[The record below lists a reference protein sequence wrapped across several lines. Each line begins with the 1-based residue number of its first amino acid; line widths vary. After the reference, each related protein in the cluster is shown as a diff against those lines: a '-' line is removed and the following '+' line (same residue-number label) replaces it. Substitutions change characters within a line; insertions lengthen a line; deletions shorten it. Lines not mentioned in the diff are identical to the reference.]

1 MKIIRIIILLIL
13 IIPNTQ
19 TLAND
24 HSFEEWVKNFKKYA
38 LKKKNSEETFN
49 KTMSKVNFLEKI
61 KKLEKI

>member
-38 LKKKNSEETFN
+38 LKKNISEETFN
-49 KTMSKVNFLEKI
+49 KTMSNVNFLDNVI
-61 KKLEKI
+61 K